1 MHWKEILLQ
10 KVFYLKCTSQGEM
23 ADVYATFNMSFNF
36 ENTPLNKFQ
45 PISLHEVDHN
55 RLQTNNAVLS
65 YFKKEARKGK

>member
-36 ENTPLNKFQ
+36 ENTP
-45 PISLHEVDHN
+45 
-55 RLQTNNAVLS
+55 
-65 YFKKEARKGK
+65 